1 MIKNRK
7 FKDFFCLQILIFIQK
22 LLLISNSP
30 NNEFSKQIRWDENTL
45 FQYIKEKYISTYSNQ
60 IINLEYMVIDP
71 NEYLKSDDIIDW
83 TQNIELLY
91 KEFKIISFVF
101 IINSIKENTILSYQ
115 LRDFMYKINQ
125 EIYKY
130 NKNYDEKKIVSIL
143 FAVESNKMFIRV
155 GSSCRPILSDSEAM
169 KLLKKRNNDL
179 KSKNIKK
186 LIYDLSND
194 ILRTYRKNYEQNK
207 NKTISP
213 LKIFFYI
220 IILVLFCYIYYHFIK
235 INFSNNKYSENFI
248 KLETKS
254 EYGKK
259 VKEFVKKNINK
270 SIQKVMK
277 ENCLLCLENY
287 DMKTKNNNIL
297 FDLDESSNEKI
308 LLPCNHIFHQKCI
321 SQWFLKEKSCPLC
334 LSEFEINKE
343 EGKININKYF
353 LNQNWEYNNSIDFK
367 NIFKD
372 FLRIH
377 KSISPD
383 DINEDFSLEINN
395 NYLNNINSNIQN
407 VKVGNINFI

>member
-7 FKDFFCLQILIFIQK
+7 FKEFFCLQILIFIQK
-22 LLLISNSP
+22 LLIISNSP
-30 NNEFSKQIRWDENTL
+30 NNEFSKQNRWDENTL

-155 GSSCRPILSDSEAM
+155 GSSCRSILSDSEAM

-259 VKEFVKKNINK
+259 VKEFIKKNINK

-367 NIFKD
+367 NIIKD

>member
-7 FKDFFCLQILIFIQK
+7 FKEFFCLQILIFIQK
-22 LLLISNSP
+22 LLIISNSP
-30 NNEFSKQIRWDENTL
+30 NNEFSKQNRWDENTL

-91 KEFKIISFVF
+91 KEFKIISFIF

-367 NIFKD
+367 NIIKD

>member
-7 FKDFFCLQILIFIQK
+7 FKEFFCLQILIFIQK

-30 NNEFSKQIRWDENTL
+30 NNEFSKQNRWDENTL

-259 VKEFVKKNINK
+259 VKEFIKKNINK

-367 NIFKD
+367 NIIKD

>member
-1 MIKNRK
+1 M
-7 FKDFFCLQILIFIQK
+7 
-22 LLLISNSP
+22 S
-30 NNEFSKQIRWDENTL
+30 
-45 FQYIKEKYISTYSNQ
+45 
-60 IINLEYMVIDP
+60 
-71 NEYLKSDDIIDW
+71 
-83 TQNIELLY
+83 
-91 KEFKIISFVF
+91 
-101 IINSIKENTILSYQ
+101 
-115 LRDFMYKINQ
+115 
-125 EIYKY
+125 
-130 NKNYDEKKIVSIL
+130 
-143 FAVESNKMFIRV
+143 ES
-155 GSSCRPILSDSEAM
+155 
-169 KLLKKRNNDL
+169 
-179 KSKNIKK
+179 
-186 LIYDLSND
+186 
-194 ILRTYRKNYEQNK
+194 
-207 NKTISP
+207 
-213 LKIFFYI
+213 
-220 IILVLFCYIYYHFIK
+220 
-235 INFSNNKYSENFI
+235 
-248 KLETKS
+248 
-254 EYGKK
+254 
-259 VKEFVKKNINK
+259 FVKKNINK

-334 LSEFEINKE
+334 LSGFEINKE

-367 NIFKD
+367 NIIKD

>member
-7 FKDFFCLQILIFIQK
+7 FKEFFCLQILIFIQK
-22 LLLISNSP
+22 LLIISNSP
-30 NNEFSKQIRWDENTL
+30 NNEFSKQNRWDENTL

-83 TQNIELLY
+83 TKNLELLY

-155 GSSCRPILSDSEAM
+155 GSSCRSILSDSEAM

-367 NIFKD
+367 NIIKD

>member
-7 FKDFFCLQILIFIQK
+7 FKEFFCLQILIFIQK

-30 NNEFSKQIRWDENTL
+30 NNEFSKQNRWDENTL

-71 NEYLKSDDIIDW
+71 NKYLKSDDIIDW

-367 NIFKD
+367 NIIKD

>member
-1 MIKNRK
+1 MIKNRI

-22 LLLISNSP
+22 LLLISNSS
-30 NNEFSKQIRWDENTL
+30 NNEFSKQNRWDENTL

-155 GSSCRPILSDSEAM
+155 GSSCRSILSDSEAM

-259 VKEFVKKNINK
+259 VKEFIKKNINK

-367 NIFKD
+367 NIIKD

>member
-7 FKDFFCLQILIFIQK
+7 FKEFFCLQILIFIQK

-30 NNEFSKQIRWDENTL
+30 NNEFSKQNRWDENTL

-259 VKEFVKKNINK
+259 VKGFVKKNINK

-367 NIFKD
+367 NIIKD

>member
-7 FKDFFCLQILIFIQK
+7 FKEFFCLQILIFIQK

-30 NNEFSKQIRWDENTL
+30 NNEFSKQNRWDENTL

-367 NIFKD
+367 NIIKD